1 MSDIIKDDSGV
12 NYTRNDVNFGH
23 SPVAFLDDASY
34 NNVMKLNDKDKLILI
49 KVLTESVTA
58 SNKEENTKS
67 KAQML
72 EELCGSWQDNR
83 TTAEIIADIRAA
95 RTSNKEIE
103 L

>member
-1 MSDIIKDDSGV
+1 MSNIIKDDSGV
-12 NYTRNDVNFGH
+12 IYTRDDVNFGH
-23 SPVAFLDDASY
+23 SPVAFLDDTSY

-83 TTAEIIADIRAA
+83 TTDEIIADIRAA
-95 RTSNKEIE
+95 FIREN
-103 L
+103 